1 MSHYMCESLLPL
13 YKRVM
18 SGNRLVF
25 LADGAFSGAVKWNIG
40 HLEGTSGIA
49 GIIKA
54 ILAVEKG
61 IIPPNTNFERLNTQI
76 DAEFFNL
83 EVTWFP
89 YYYHLYDHA
98 VKLTS
103 LVSFEAYTMAMSGH
117 TASFYKLFWFWRH
130 QWPCGSGRC
139 LSLSSRQNL
148 RGNHF
153 TAIEPQTDDLNRNNE
168 PVLQETAHISNVA
181 LMKEFPAK
189 LLVWSA
195 ADEEGLS
202 RLSSLY
208 SQHFKERR
216 HIVNEKL
223 IDDLAFTLNTRRNS
237 LAWKS
242 FVVVKSFNDL
252 LSLDQVVSKPI
263 HAAVKSPRVGFVFT
277 GQGAQWYGMGRKLS
291 YIRRSTWVF
300 CARK

>member
-1 MSHYMCESLLPL
+1 
-13 YKRVM
+13 
-18 SGNRLVF
+18 
-25 LADGAFSGAVKWNIG
+25 
-40 HLEGTSGIA
+40 
-49 GIIKA
+49 
-54 ILAVEKG
+54 
-61 IIPPNTNFERLNTQI
+61 
-76 DAEFFNL
+76 
-83 EVTWFP
+83 
-89 YYYHLYDHA
+89 
-98 VKLTS
+98 
-103 LVSFEAYTMAMSGH
+103 
-117 TASFYKLFWFWRH
+117 
-130 QWPCGSGRC
+130 
-139 LSLSSRQNL
+139 
-148 RGNHF
+148 
-153 TAIEPQTDDLNRNNE
+153 
-168 PVLQETAHISNVA
+168 
-181 LMKEFPAK
+181 MKEFPAK

-291 YIRRSTWVF
+291 YIRRST
-300 CARK
+300 